1 MSASTDHEAIVIKVW
16 TDRGPIDVINY
27 YNPCGKLSQDKLEV
41 VGGSSLD
48 RVLWCGEFNSH
59 NSLWGSNG
67 TDAKGTVIEEFIEY
81 HNLVCINSGEGTR
94 YNSRLLTTDYSSD
107 VWGMI
112 RRMGGI
118 RWNYEIPV
126 LSNGDTMVV
135 GNVEKAELLAIT
147 FKKVHSSENLS
158 EEARQCRIRTV
169 MKNPRIVDRAEMSG
183 DPLDLHFSMFELKKA
198 IARARQTTPGKD
210 GVCYAMFEH
219 TLEKG
224 F

>member
-27 YNPCGKLSQDKLEV
+27 YNPCGKLNQDILEV

-48 RVLWCGEFNSH
+48 RVLWCGDFNSH

-67 TDAKGTVIEEFIEY
+67 TDANGTVMEEFIEY

-112 RRMGGI
+112 WRMGGI
-118 RWNYEIPV
+118 RRNYEIPV

-135 GNVEKAELLAIT
+135 GHLEKAELLAIT

-169 MKNPRIVDRAEMSG
+169 MKNPRIVEQ
-183 DPLDLHFSMFELKKA
+183 K
-198 IARARQTTPGKD
+198 
-210 GVCYAMFEH
+210 C
-219 TLEKG
+219 LEIP
-224 F
+224 